1 MTGTATI
8 ITAVIAFALTAV
20 IGKFL
25 IPFLQ
30 RVKFGQPINE
40 IGPTW
45 HKEKQGTPTMGGIMF
60 IIGVAV
66 AVCVGFIV
74 IKASGGDE
82 AVVDSPILT
91 TRLFAGLGLA
101 LACAV
106 IGFVDDYKK
115 VMQKNNA
122 GISRNQKMLF
132 QLLAAV
138 GYLLALYLAGDT
150 TTAVMIPFT
159 GWSLDLWLFYYP
171 LAVIGIIG
179 MVNSVNLT
187 DGVDGLATSVT
198 FVAAIAFMAVL
209 LFMPEV
215 NIWINLLA
223 TALAGG
229 CLGFLIWNFHPAKC
243 FMGDTGSM
251 FLGGCICAL
260 AFGCGQP
267 LLVVLIGIVYICES
281 LSVIIQGISFKR
293 TGKRIFK
300 MSPIHHHFEMSGWS
314 EEKIVIVFSL
324 VALAGGALA
333 VLSAALH

>member
-1 MTGTATI
+1 MTGTACI
-8 ITAVIAFALTAV
+8 ITAVVAFVLTAV

-25 IPFLQ
+25 IPFLHKI
-30 RVKFGQPINE
+30 KFGQPINE

-45 HKEKQGTPTMGGIMF
+45 HKAKQGTPTMGGFMF
-60 IIGVAV
+60 IIGVTV
-66 AVCVGFIV
+66 AVCTGF
-74 IKASGGDE
+74 A
-82 AVVDSPILT
+82 ILT
-91 TRLFAGLGLA
+91 LSQPDESITRTPLQLVRLFGGLALA
-101 LACAV
+101 LACAA
-106 IGFVDDYKK
+106 IGFVDDYIK
-115 VMQKNNA
+115 VVRKNNA
-122 GISRNQKMLF
+122 GISRKQKMLF
-132 QLLAAV
+132 QLLAAI

-150 TTAVMIPFT
+150 ATAVVIPFT
-159 GWSLDLWLFYYP
+159 GWSLELWLFYYP

-198 FVAAIAFMAVL
+198 FVAGISFMAVL
-209 LFMPEV
+209 LMMPEI
-215 NIWINLLA
+215 NIWMSLFA
-223 TALAGG
+223 TALSAG

-251 FLGGCICAL
+251 FLGGAICAL
-260 AFGCGQP
+260 AFGSGQP
-267 LLVVLIGIVYICES
+267 LLVVFIGIVYICES
-281 LSVIIQGISFKR
+281 LSVIIQGISFQR

-324 VALAGGALA
+324 VTIVGGALA